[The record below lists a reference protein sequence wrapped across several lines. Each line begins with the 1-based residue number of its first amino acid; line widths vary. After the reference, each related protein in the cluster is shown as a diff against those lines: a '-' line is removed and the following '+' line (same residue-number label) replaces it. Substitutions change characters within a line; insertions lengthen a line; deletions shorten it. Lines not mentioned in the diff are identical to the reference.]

1 METEQIHLVPDDL
14 ITQTEAAKRLG
25 ISRTWF
31 LERLKRGEISK
42 YGTKVSWQECVQA
55 KSTPKKQST
64 EQELHIE
71 TEQLINKEL
80 ATLQMELAISEKD
93 KEIIRLEESLKA
105 KTAQL
110 ATVQNASEAEI
121 TALQKVIDS
130 HAQTIER
137 EMAHLSSL
145 NEQIRRLELD
155 KDNQLAEIQVL
166 KETIRGKDAL
176 IQAYDTMGFV
186 KRLIGVKPDPQIEG
200 PTS

>member
-93 KEIIRLEESLKA
+93 KEIIRESKGE
-105 KTAQL
+105 
-110 ATVQNASEAEI
+110 S
-121 TALQKVIDS
+121 
-130 HAQTIER
+130 
-137 EMAHLSSL
+137 
-145 NEQIRRLELD
+145 
-155 KDNQLAEIQVL
+155 
-166 KETIRGKDAL
+166 
-176 IQAYDTMGFV
+176 
-186 KRLIGVKPDPQIEG
+186 
-200 PTS
+200 